1 MKNLPY
7 RHLARSGR
15 RIETDTT
22 AAPEMRLPATGR
34 LPDAATL
41 IRRSHEEQ
49 LTGAEL
55 ARAYETSGRTLYAAL
70 AEAGH
75 SREDLWAPPKAP
87 RKARRNTS
95 PDWAALQR
103 DYEAGDAPLLLADR
117 YGIRQQ
123 VIDRNLKAVDG
134 LHVRTR
140 EEAVALRSQQR
151 EAADEVRYRM
161 RTGALDTAAAEL
173 GLETATLRAVLSA
186 CGLLLHDS

>member
-1 MKNLPY
+1 MRNLPY
-7 RHLARSGR
+7 RQLARSAR

-22 AAPEMRLPATGR
+22 TPDVMRRPATGM
-34 LPDAATL
+34 LPDAAAL
-41 IRRSHEEQ
+41 IRRSHEEH

-55 ARAYETSGRTLYAAL
+55 ARAYETSARTLYAAL
-70 AEAGH
+70 AEAGQG
-75 SREDLWAPPKAP
+75 REDLWAPPKAP
-87 RKARRNTS
+87 RKAHRKTS

-161 RTGALDTAAAEL
+161 RTGALEVAAAEL
-173 GLETATLRAVLSA
+173 GLEAATLRAVLSA
-186 CGLLLHDS
+186 HGLLLHDL